1 MTRTVSIGDR
11 PVDAGEPA
19 YVVAEAGAN
28 HDGELRKAKRLIEA
42 AAEADV
48 DAIKFQNYTAERLVT
63 KDAAKYWGDREGTQ
77 YETFAELD
85 VLTREDYVEMAAY
98 AADHDL
104 TYLSTPFDEDAVD
117 LLVDLDVPAFKIASG
132 DLTHH
137 PLLSYVA
144 EQGRPVV
151 LSTGMAT
158 VPEIREAVEVI
169 EAAGNDDIILLHC
182 ITKYPT
188 PIEHANLRMME
199 TLMNE
204 FDYPVGLSDHTEGT
218 TVPVAAAAMGAALI
232 EKHFTYD
239 PSLEKSPDHRLSAD
253 TAEMAEIVERTRDV
267 DRAMGQAEKGPIEV
281 ERHGVER
288 ARRSLV
294 TDRAFEAGERIRTAD
309 LAVKRPG
316 WGIEPKQLPR
326 ADADGW
332 RAAETI
338 EADTTLTW
346 ELVDVT
352 DANGTADAD
361 PETDTEGSS
370 GEANDD
376 DEAGVSRRE
385 RSP

>member
-11 PVDAGEPA
+11 PVGADEPA

-48 DAIKFQNYTAERLVT
+48 DAIKFQNYTAGKLVT
-63 KDAAKYWGDREGTQ
+63 KEAAKYWGDREGTQ
-77 YETFAELD
+77 YETFSELD
-85 VLTREDYVEMAAY
+85 VLTREEYIEMAAY

-151 LSTGMAT
+151 LATGMAT
-158 VPEIREAVEVI
+158 VPEVREAVEVI
-169 EAAGNDDIILLHC
+169 EAAGNDDIVLLHC

-199 TLMNE
+199 TLMSE

-267 DRAMGQAEKGPIEV
+267 DRAMGQAEKGPIEI
-281 ERHGVER
+281 ERYGVER

-294 TDRAFEAGERIRTAD
+294 TDRAFEAGERIRSAD
-309 LAVKRPG
+309 LTVKRPG

-326 ADADGW
+326 ADVDGW
-332 RAAETI
+332 RAAEAI
-338 EADTTLTW
+338 ESDTTLTW
-346 ELVDVT
+346 ELVD
-352 DANGTADAD
+352 GADRGA
-361 PETDTEGSS
+361 ESSS
-370 GEANDD
+370 GEEN
-376 DEAGVSRRE
+376 AGRDTGASRRE